1 MDLYEILDVI
11 LGTNAE
17 PQPTPDPAN
26 PGSTL
31 PLDVDLLWA
40 WKRKNAE
47 ALCALVTST
56 MDSILTLIQHT
67 TKAPEAWNILK
78 GQYET
83 QNQTRI
89 QNLENQLAME
99 KFNEGETAEAF
110 ITRIKN
116 LCDLMAGAR
125 IKKSSKDLAW
135 KCLLVCPPKFDGLV
149 TTLNTQV
156 RPSPLTFEDFCA
168 LLQEEELRI
177 KAREEGGL
185 VDVALS
191 TIAKD
196 KGNSNS
202 KVN

>member
-1 MDLYEILDVI
+1 MASSSSAPHAAAMQTLRIRPPAFTEGKLDGANYTLWKFKTTAILDLYELLHVI

-31 PLDVDLLWA
+31 SPDADLLRA
-40 WKRKNAE
+40 WKRKNAD

-56 MDSILTLIQHT
+56 TDSVLTLIQHT

-116 LCDLMAGAR
+116 LRDLMAGAG
-125 IKKSSKDLAW
+125 IKKSSEDLAR

-149 TTLNTQV
+149 T
-156 RPSPLTFEDFCA
+156 
-168 LLQEEELRI
+168 
-177 KAREEGGL
+177 
-185 VDVALS
+185 ALS
-191 TIAKD
+191 T
-196 KGNSNS
+196 
-202 KVN
+202 